1 MANYTVVSFDISTK
15 TNPKGFDYIELSLDL
30 LNSSN
35 NSKKVTYELHD
46 DTRHTL
52 NAINTVLHNSLNLA
66 ISNHIKIE
74 ISEFLERMYI
84 FIKLPVLQSD
94 RKIKKEQYQYT
105 AHKI

>member
-1 MANYTVVSFDISTK
+1 MADYTVVSFDISIK

-30 LNSSN
+30 LNASN

-46 DTRHTL
+46 DIRHTL
-52 NAINTVLHNSLNLA
+52 DAINIVLHGGLKLA
-66 ISNHIKIE
+66 VSNHIKIG

-84 FIKLPVLQSD
+84 FIKLPVIQSNG
-94 RKIKKEQYQYT
+94 KITKEQYQYT